1 LGCFGTIL
9 VFGFLAAIILFVTAV
24 IYAIVGLWPMRA
36 PYAVIGMGPL
46 KRFADSGSYE
56 TLLRTVIAERIELVK
71 ANGKINGNKLGL
83 YASAALF
90 TVIGLIVLTVVILS
104 LAIAFAV
111 APQKLLKTD
120 AQGDSNAVVSYYR
133 ILERQ
138 PFKQSKHKTVARSTA
153 K

>member
-1 LGCFGTIL
+1 LGCFGTVL

-46 KRFADSGSYE
+46 KRFADVGTYE
-56 TLLRTVIAERIELVK
+56 SLLRMVIAERSELVK
-71 ANGKINGNKLGL
+71 VNGKINGNKLGL
-83 YASAALF
+83 YANAALY

-111 APQKLLKTD
+111 APQTLLKAD
-120 AQGDSNAVVSYYR
+120 AQGTSTAVVSRCR
-133 ILERQ
+133 IAERQ
-138 PFKQSKHKTVARSTA
+138 CPFAQT
-153 K
+153 